1 MIKNMRLKNKS
12 NEVINLFINQV
23 DRNKA
28 ENLTLCSLTYNWLY
42 ATKELY
48 KWELPDKITDD
59 MMRCDRFPEKFIE
72 STTYIQERNEKLKDI
87 FTYLGVN
94 DLKQVHLD
102 HWGIFI
108 DIFHNIKFSNELE
121 AKELQRFFDEFIYNI
136 ENTIEKNEGSIAP
149 VSIRKLVTKLL
160 NPKEDSIIAD
170 ITCGTGSFI
179 ADINEFIKDKYNDNK
194 KFQYYAQD
202 INSRMLALTKL
213 RCIFNGITNFTVKK
227 GDVLQDEDLYY
238 KKFNYIVAEY
248 PFNLTD
254 WNKPQYVYKNFIPQ
268 TTNLRYIDWALNQY
282 VINKLDDRG
291 KAVVVLSKGCLI
303 RSQEAF
309 MRKYFVEKNLI
320 ESIILLPASLY
331 FGTSIPV
338 AIIIFNKN
346 KPDYMNEKIQF
357 IDASNCFI
365 KLEKN
370 KRDIKDDDIKR
381 IVDAYTSKE
390 NYEDFSILVDKES
403 IKDNKYNLNST
414 EYIGTSLL
422 KEKIKNS
429 ILLGEVAEVKK
440 GVAISKK
447 EIADLKTWPTHYYIN
462 LKDIEDGEIKYENAE
477 RIEAKKDW
485 ETKAAIEPMDIL
497 VSSRGHSIKIA
508 MVGSQVGKAIV
519 SDNLLIIRIKQD
531 IYDSRILKK
540 YLESPLGKE
549 LLESIQTGSAT
560 VKIITAKNLER
571 LPLPKIQQEYIKK
584 LGEVIDYTEKKYK
597 EAIEQARHIYDLE
610 TNEIYEKMNIIDIIS
625 DINKK

>member
-1 MIKNMRLKNKS
+1 
-12 NEVINLFINQV
+12 
-23 DRNKA
+23 
-28 ENLTLCSLTYNWLY
+28 
-42 ATKELY
+42 
-48 KWELPDKITDD
+48 
-59 MMRCDRFPEKFIE
+59 
-72 STTYIQERNEKLKDI
+72 
-87 FTYLGVN
+87 
-94 DLKQVHLD
+94 
-102 HWGIFI
+102 
-108 DIFHNIKFSNELE
+108 
-121 AKELQRFFDEFIYNI
+121 
-136 ENTIEKNEGSIAP
+136 
-149 VSIRKLVTKLL
+149 
-160 NPKEDSIIAD
+160 
-170 ITCGTGSFI
+170 
-179 ADINEFIKDKYNDNK
+179 
-194 KFQYYAQD
+194 
-202 INSRMLALTKL
+202 
-213 RCIFNGITNFTVKK
+213 
-227 GDVLQDEDLYY
+227 
-238 KKFNYIVAEY
+238 
-248 PFNLTD
+248 
-254 WNKPQYVYKNFIPQ
+254 
-268 TTNLRYIDWALNQY
+268 
-282 VINKLDDRG
+282 
-291 KAVVVLSKGCLI
+291 
-303 RSQEAF
+303 